1 MKKVGGKIRRKKLDN
16 TPNSINAG
24 IIEKEMYFYYFKK
37 KLLIHQWIHEKVL
50 SMKKP
55 EEISH
60 LLMIYR

>member
-1 MKKVGGKIRRKKLDN
+1 MKKVGGKIKRKKLDN
-16 TPNSINAG
+16 TPSSINPG

-37 KLLIHQWIHEKVL
+37 KLLIHLWIHEKVL